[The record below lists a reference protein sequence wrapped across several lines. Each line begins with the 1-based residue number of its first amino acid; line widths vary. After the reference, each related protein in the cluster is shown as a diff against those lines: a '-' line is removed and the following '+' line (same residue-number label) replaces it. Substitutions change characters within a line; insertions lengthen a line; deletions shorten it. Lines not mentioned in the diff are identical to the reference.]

1 MSGMLATLSGAA
13 SVASALETLAFGAA
27 GPVVLGGFAFQ
38 DFEVPATITLPVKQ
52 AVAVHKLIGGER
64 VLDAMGPDY
73 GDIAWAGVMLGAF
86 AEARAQALKAVADA
100 GQAAALTWGTWAFT
114 VLPYQLTLKEGF
126 QQVAYAIK
134 CSVIRDDS
142 AAPAGGATD
151 LTTSVTQDMAAALM
165 QGGAALSATLGG
177 AQSAI
182 QGLAP
187 ILPGSAGVASA
198 LASVAGAQGLVG
210 AIAGT
215 SATVLAGA
223 GARAATAGTPVASIS
238 DLDAVTTAAGTLAQA
253 VSAGGY
259 LGRMAAN
266 LGANL

>member
-1 MSGMLATLSGAA
+1 MSGALATLSGAA

-38 DFEVPATITLPVKQ
+38 DFEVPSAITLPVKQ

-64 VLDAMGPDY
+64 VVDAMGPDY

-86 AEARAQALKAVADA
+86 AEARAQALKARADA
-100 GQAAALTWGTWAFT
+100 GQAVALTWGTWAFC
-114 VLPYQLTLKEGF
+114 VLPYQITLKQGF

-142 AAPAGGATD
+142 VVPGPDATD
-151 LTTSVTQDMAAALM
+151 LNGSVTGDIASALM
-165 QGGAALSATLGG
+165 QGGSALSAALGSV
-177 AQSAI
+177 QSVI

-198 LASVAGAQGLVG
+198 LASVAGAQAVAGGV
-210 AIAGT
+210 AGT
-215 SATVLAGA
+215 SATVLAGV
-223 GARAATAGTPVASIS
+223 GTRAAAAGTPVASIA
-238 DLDAVTTAAGTLAQA
+238 DLGIATNAAAALAQA
-253 VSAGGY
+253 ASAGGY